1 MTSETLKYW
10 MQQFVLEVIKQD
22 GSEYPMRSFYYIVCG
37 LSCYLKDKEVHNMN
51 ILDKRN
57 YKFALFMRV
66 LDAQMKKKLL
76 SRGLGAKVR
85 GSNFT
90 RRRSK
95 NCEDK
100 KYLVVH
106 SSYALKQC
114 FIINVNF
121 LDHLR
126 MMQTYHW
133 NNISLI

>member
-66 LDAQMKKKLL
+66 LDAQMKKTAVK
-76 SRGLGAKVR
+76 GI
-85 GSNFT
+85 
-90 RRRSK
+90 RSK
-95 NCEDK
+95 SSRIQFYQK
-100 KYLVVH
+100 K
-106 SSYALKQC
+106 K
-114 FIINVNF
+114 
-121 LDHLR
+121 
-126 MMQTYHW
+126 
-133 NNISLI
+133 